1 MRRIE
6 SVQDF
11 IAVIEARK
19 RELGITEAM
28 IEAARNNGQLRTP
41 AKRELLRAMR
51 ERAVGQGLKPYVAH
65 WADEGDA

>member
-11 IAVIEARK
+11 IAAIEARK

-28 IEAARNNGQLRTP
+28 IEAARNNGQRRTTM
-41 AKRELLRAMR
+41 KRELLRTMR
-51 ERAVGQGLKPYVAH
+51 ERAVGQDLKPYVAH
-65 WADEGDA
+65 GVDESDR